1 MFGNKES
8 EGNENRFKGS
18 KTLNQFGEGTVI
30 TGEIRSKG
38 DIRIDGLIE
47 GAVQTE
53 AKLVVGPSGKID
65 GDVQCKNA
73 DVSGKVY
80 GRLQVEELLFLK
92 SSAFIEGDIIAKK
105 LVVES
110 GAQFNGTCSMGG
122 TVKAKKH
129 EHEEKSSTKLKK
141 EAV

>member
-1 MFGNKES
+1 MFGSKES
-8 EGNENRFKGS
+8 DNNQNKS
-18 KTLNQFGEGTVI
+18 KTSKSLNQFGEGTVI

-38 DIRIDGLIE
+38 DIRIDGTID
-47 GAVQTE
+47 GAVESE
-53 AKLVVGPSGKID
+53 AKLVVGPTGKVD
-65 GDVQCKNA
+65 GNVKCKNA

-80 GRLQVEELLFLK
+80 GRLIVEDLLFLK
-92 SSAFIEGDIIAKK
+92 STALIEGDIIANK

-122 TVKAKKH
+122 KVKATKH
-129 EHEEKSSTKLKK
+129 DERPKNKLQK